1 MSRRLARSSVALF
14 LALLALLAVA
24 TPLAA
29 EDAPVPTDSE
39 SVLEHLER
47 TRQLFLEAIAD
58 LTPEQWSWK
67 PAPDRW
73 SVAECAEHITLS
85 ESFLRDFM
93 RTAVTTPADPAVLAK
108 SHGKSATILKFIVDR
123 SQKFQAPEP
132 INPTKQSEIRSRA
145 AIERDFNFERGRTH
159 ELVASAGDL
168 ESFASVS
175 PAFQEVDL
183 AGLAYFL
190 SGHTERHTLQ
200 IQEVKSS
207 PGWPGR

>member
-1 MSRRLARSSVALF
+1 MRRRHARSSRLP
-14 LALLALLAVA
+14 LHALLVLLAIAAPV
-24 TPLAA
+24 AA
-29 EDAPVPTDSE
+29 EDRPVSTDTQ
-39 SVLEHLER
+39 SVLDHLSR
-47 TRQLFLEAIAD
+47 TRQLFLDAIAG

-67 PAPDRW
+67 PAPERW

-85 ESFLRDFM
+85 EAFLRDLL
-93 RTAVTTPADPAVLAK
+93 RGAIATPADPAVLAK

-132 INPTKQSEIRSRA
+132 INPANKSEIRSRA

-159 ELVASAGDL
+159 ELVAGAGDL
-168 ESFASVS
+168 ESYATMS
-175 PAFQEVDL
+175 PAFQELDL